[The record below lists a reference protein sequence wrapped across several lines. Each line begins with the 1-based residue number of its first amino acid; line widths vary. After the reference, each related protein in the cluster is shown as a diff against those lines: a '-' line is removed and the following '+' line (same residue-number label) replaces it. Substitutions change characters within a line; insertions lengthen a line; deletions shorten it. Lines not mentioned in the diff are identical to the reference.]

1 MFIANHLHWSRF
13 TILFWSYS
21 CSCEQS
27 TMQIVDWSSILN
39 LQHLRRQGINKWQ
52 WRPEKSRKIRRMC
65 KVESLCPLWA
75 LSIRKGFKC
84 SFDQTNQIWSIKLVP
99 WSHYKQLNILHE
111 FKWKINNL
119 LLYNTFFFCSLLTQ
133 GKCFHVLLLRL
144 QRCVALEVEKILSDF
159 TLPVFPNLYNTF

>member
-1 MFIANHLHWSRF
+1 M
-13 TILFWSYS
+13 
-21 CSCEQS
+21 
-27 TMQIVDWSSILN
+27 DWSSILN

-52 WRPEKSRKIRRMC
+52 WRAEKSRKIRRMC

-119 LLYNTFFFCSLLTQ
+119 LLYHTFFS
-133 GKCFHVLLLRL
+133 VLFWLRENASMCYYL
-144 QRCVALEVEKILSDF
+144 DYKDVWPWRLKKYCQISHSQYFQIYIIPSRGSVVGR
-159 TLPVFPNLYNTF
+159 